1 MKNLDRVLD
10 FILFRF
16 SFEIITELD
25 QELIRN
31 KLDESF
37 NHDQSFLYPTFEMNK
52 FAFSHK
58 NLLPKL
64 YNFSPII
71 FEGEISKKIGTSI
84 SVSAKIY
91 PVFIWFFV
99 VGILSGLISYF
110 TNLDGMRDEFSNTPF
125 PFNPLFSPIFI
136 LIPYGYYVFKI
147 NDVKGILESI
157 VRREEKRAI
166 TAASHNAG
174 SGGS

>member
-1 MKNLDRVLD
+1 MV
-10 FILFRF
+10 
-16 SFEIITELD
+16 
-25 QELIRN
+25 
-31 KLDESF
+31 
-37 NHDQSFLYPTFEMNK
+37 
-52 FAFSHK
+52 
-58 NLLPKL
+58 
-64 YNFSPII
+64 
-71 FEGEISKKIGTSI
+71 
-84 SVSAKIY
+84 
-91 PVFIWFFV
+91 FV

-125 PFNPLFSPIFI
+125 PFNPVFSPIFI

-174 SGGS
+174 SKGS

>member
-1 MKNLDRVLD
+1 MRNLDRVLD

-25 QELIRN
+25 QELIRK
-31 KLDESF
+31 KLYDRF
-37 NHDQSFLYPTFEMNK
+37 NRDQSFLYPVFEMNK

-84 SVSAKIY
+84 FVSAKIY

-110 TNLDGMRDEFSNTPF
+110 TNLGGMKDEFLNTPF
-125 PFNPLFSPIFI
+125 PFNPVFSPILM
-136 LIPYGYYVFKI
+136 LIPYGYYVIKI
-147 NDVKGILESI
+147 IDVKGILESI
-157 VRREEKRAI
+157 VRREEKRAF
-166 TAASHNAG
+166 TATSHNAG
-174 SGGS
+174 SG